1 MFPTA
6 EVRWFCEGPAPEEA
20 RAWFRAVA
28 GAPPLETRTDHYV
41 RPAAPDGLGVK
52 WREGKLE
59 MKRLA
64 EAVGEER
71 FHVVVAGRVE
81 RWRKWSFPLAPG
93 ASLDRPAGDWVEVEK
108 RRRVRYFAAEPAG
121 VRPLALGERSAEACG
136 LELGEV
142 RVGGRVWWSVCFEAF
157 GSDED
162 ALADRLRRVASH
174 AVAAAEPPVLE
185 SARALSYPAWLWQ
198 VERA

>member
-20 RAWFRAVA
+20 HAWFRAVA
-28 GAPPLETRTDHYV
+28 GAPPLETRTDRYV
-41 RPAAPDGLGVK
+41 RPVTSEGLGVK

-59 MKRLA
+59 VKRLA
-64 EAVGEER
+64 ETVGEER

-108 RRRVRYFAAEPAG
+108 RRRVRYFAAEAEG
-121 VRPLALGERSAEACG
+121 VRWLESGERSAEACG

-142 RVGGRVWWSVCFEAF
+142 RLGDAVWWSVCFEAF
-157 GSDED
+157 GPDED
-162 ALADRLRRVASH
+162 ALVDRLRRVASH
-174 AVAAAEPPVLE
+174 AVAVAEPPTLGAE
-185 SARALSYPAWLWQ
+185 HALSYPAWLVQ
-198 VERA
+198 GV